1 MTGKYLTRTIKTT
14 LVAVFVFQLLST
26 VERQVFDFLG
36 YMWAPIIGN
45 FFQIIA
51 VILGLFGACQRYRS
65 FVLVN
70 RGRYI
75 LTMGTDSK
83 SWWLEHGIGCN
94 ITNTSWLGASSS
106 SSSKPPDAGRP
117 IPPEEFV
124 EGCVLQ
130 YYYVEVIHAAVQ
142 VLLGMAGLGVALV
155 IIQASLDEDDT
166 SVPANDKLEF
176 VMIRSRSTPH
186 PTTTTTSTTTT
197 AINNSNDFH
206 NLAFHSDHS
215 DSDDDGI
222 LHRAYSPRHARP
234 YERPPS
240 YETSM
245 RNAVSVSR
253 EETLAASQYYAPG
266 QHSMSVSCEDILT
279 ANQYY
284 ASGQHSAHSTRWAAW
299 RGRGGDQL
307 AIGRDRGG
315 NQGSSRNLRSGR
327 ERRKCVQGV
336 PREGLPWVQVAPSV
350 CQDVV

>member
-65 FVLVN
+65 FVLVYAVWSLLWLGWNIFVICLYLEVGILNRN

-166 SVPANDKLEF
+166 CKYLV
-176 VMIRSRSTPH
+176 
-186 PTTTTTSTTTT
+186 TTTTYTRP
-197 AINNSNDFH
+197 
-206 NLAFHSDHS
+206 
-215 DSDDDGI
+215 
-222 LHRAYSPRHARP
+222 LHTLPAPTPPNPA
-234 YERPPS
+234 PPS
-240 YETSM
+240 T
-245 RNAVSVSR
+245 
-253 EETLAASQYYAPG
+253 AS
-266 QHSMSVSCEDILT
+266 SSSLLV
-279 ANQYY
+279 
-284 ASGQHSAHSTRWAAW
+284 
-299 RGRGGDQL
+299 GRVEGV
-307 AIGRDRGG
+307 
-315 NQGSSRNLRSGR
+315 
-327 ERRKCVQGV
+327 RRKGGGGYVAVAQRDSWSLPTYVSYHQSMEWFDSPVTDSHLHPHPHPHATHRPVSTASSSAQVTGLSGMEEPGRSSMTGFESNGSLSSATTQPYHRLSTPGSDQVTLVQT
-336 PREGLPWVQVAPSV
+336 
-350 CQDVV
+350 